1 MGKGMELLHFF
12 KRREI
17 FSCFFFF
24 VPRDFVYESPVIETA
39 GSCTSIWHKRP
50 RRAAA
55 GCRLGLET
63 WKLFCSALGWRRF
76 LPTKRQDGLWP
87 NTKTQLLTSWRMNH
101 CACSTAELAHPM
113 AQGRAGP
120 HDSLSPSPSSEEE
133 YQTVLFTPFTSSRD
147 HGT

>member
-1 MGKGMELLHFF
+1 MGKGMESLHFF

-50 RRAAA
+50 QRAAA

-76 LPTKRQDGLWP
+76 LHTNQAVPQPGSH
-87 NTKTQLLTSWRMNH
+87 Q
-101 CACSTAELAHPM
+101 ACSGSATMTRVA
-113 AQGRAGP
+113 
-120 HDSLSPSPSSEEE
+120 LSE
-133 YQTVLFTPFTSSRD
+133 
-147 HGT
+147 